1 MFAHHRL
8 EDIFHY
14 IHTNEYTSAT
24 RLAKHLHVTERTIR
38 NDIAEINASL
48 SNCGAV
54 INLKRKYGYYVEITD
69 PDAFHTFLST
79 LAEEPSDMLDLDS
92 SKDRIRFILNV
103 LLHQDDYVALEDI
116 MEQVCISKNTLNN
129 YIKSIKQLIAP
140 YDLEYIAKASSGIR
154 LIGSEDAKRKCIID
168 HVLSSNFETYITG
181 FTKEEKR
188 IFAEVDLDY
197 IRELTLT
204 MVHDHFSSTSDF
216 NSKNLM
222 IHLALMVQRVQEG
235 HYITMDDV
243 PMDEGVYEIVQELSH
258 NMEDHFDITLSK
270 GEKSY
275 LYLHLIAN
283 TNTIIEDIEDDTLQ
297 QQIEQMLTVI
307 YESYY
312 FDLREDNVLKGDLF
326 RHLKSVFVGKTYA
339 LNNRNPLLDTIKKNY
354 PLAFE
359 ISFIA
364 SSQVFAQEPF
374 VLTEADVG
382 YISLHIGAAIERY
395 FARSNEKKKVI
406 LICGSGLA
414 TTRMLETRL
423 SLYFPD
429 KITISRS
436 VSYLTF
442 TKMTEEELQDVDFAI
457 STIAVQ
463 SNQIPVITVN
473 FALHNEDI
481 EAISKHLSQ
490 TDSIQLRRIE
500 HFFDPSLFFHFDH
513 YDSKEELIKTLYD
526 ALNEQGIVT
535 EDFLPSVL
543 KRETLGQT
551 NMNEIFAMPHPME
564 LCASE
569 TKVAVAI
576 LKKPLAWNDS
586 DNIQIVFL
594 LAIKQGVQKDMEHL
608 YDVFINIV
616 NDTKLQQRI
625 LKAESFFQFMQA
637 LSDYK

>member
-1 MFAHHRL
+1 
-8 EDIFHY
+8 
-14 IHTNEYTSAT
+14 
-24 RLAKHLHVTERTIR
+24 
-38 NDIAEINASL
+38 
-48 SNCGAV
+48 
-54 INLKRKYGYYVEITD
+54 
-69 PDAFHTFLST
+69 
-79 LAEEPSDMLDLDS
+79 MLDLDS

-235 HYITMDDV
+235 HYITMADV

-258 NMEDHFDITLSK
+258 NMEEHFDITLSK

-283 TNTIIEDIEDDTLQ
+283 TNTIIEDIEDDTLH
-297 QQIEQMLTVI
+297 QQIDQMLTVI

>member
-1 MFAHHRL
+1 
-8 EDIFHY
+8 
-14 IHTNEYTSAT
+14 
-24 RLAKHLHVTERTIR
+24 
-38 NDIAEINASL
+38 
-48 SNCGAV
+48 
-54 INLKRKYGYYVEITD
+54 
-69 PDAFHTFLST
+69 
-79 LAEEPSDMLDLDS
+79 
-92 SKDRIRFILNV
+92 
-103 LLHQDDYVALEDI
+103 
-116 MEQVCISKNTLNN
+116 
-129 YIKSIKQLIAP
+129 
-140 YDLEYIAKASSGIR
+140 
-154 LIGSEDAKRKCIID
+154 
-168 HVLSSNFETYITG
+168 
-181 FTKEEKR
+181 
-188 IFAEVDLDY
+188 
-197 IRELTLT
+197 
-204 MVHDHFSSTSDF
+204 
-216 NSKNLM
+216 
-222 IHLALMVQRVQEG
+222 
-235 HYITMDDV
+235 
-243 PMDEGVYEIVQELSH
+243 
-258 NMEDHFDITLSK
+258 
-270 GEKSY
+270 
-275 LYLHLIAN
+275 
-283 TNTIIEDIEDDTLQ
+283 
-297 QQIEQMLTVI
+297 MLTVI

-513 YDSKEELIKTLYD
+513 YDSKEELIKTLCD

-594 LAIKQGVQKDMEHL
+594 LAIKQGVKKDMEHL

-625 LKAESFFQFMQA
+625 LKAESFFQFMHA